1 MGYSR
6 ENYKYKESFEK
17 GLEKV
22 NKNTRRVL
30 EEILQTTKTLTT
42 IGTSIGVQKIDEGW
56 LKDLWK
62 RVVSGFKR
70 LRTTLKGN
78 NKELDELN
86 GLLDRMGG

>member
-42 IGTSIGVQKIDEGW
+42 IGTSIGVQRIDEGW

-62 RVVSGFKR
+62 RVVGGFKR
-70 LRTTLKGN
+70 LRTTLRGN
-78 NKELDELN
+78 NRELDELN